1 MPQFKPEAALEF
13 MGKWVAN
20 KPLQYYNASC
30 TAPTAKTTAKTTAKA
45 TGKATDA
52 RAELATIE
60 VQVLALQARAEAL
73 RASLD

>member
-1 MPQFKPEAALEF
+1 

-45 TGKATDA
+45 TGKATGKATDA